1 MEMLDHIAG
10 PTDSEISALLQKEYA
25 KRGVQFLL
33 GAKVTSIK
41 GGQVSYELNGEAKSI
56 PCDKALVSI
65 GRRARTAGLGLENIG
80 VLTER
85 GAIVTDEYC
94 KTNVPGVWAAGDING
109 KSMLAHTAYREGEVA
124 VDNMCGGHDR
134 VNYLSIPSVIYT
146 NPEVAAV
153 GETTETVKA
162 KGLNAEVK
170 SVTLK
175 YSGRYVAENENGNG
189 ILKLITDKEH
199 GTVLGVH
206 IIGSYA
212 SEMIESAAIM
222 VEREMRVK
230 DVQKLV
236 FPHPTV
242 CEVLREATF

>member
-1 MEMLDHIAG
+1 M
-10 PTDSEISALLQKEYA
+10 
-25 KRGVQFLL
+25 
-33 GAKVTSIK
+33 
-41 GGQVSYELNGEAKSI
+41 
-56 PCDKALVSI
+56 
-65 GRRARTAGLGLENIG
+65 
-80 VLTER
+80 
-85 GAIVTDEYC
+85 
-94 KTNVPGVWAAGDING
+94 
-109 KSMLAHTAYREGEVA
+109 
-124 VDNMCGGHDR
+124 
-134 VNYLSIPSVIYT
+134 
-146 NPEVAAV
+146 
-153 GETTETVKA
+153 
-162 KGLNAEVK
+162 K